1 MVQQHIFFLRVLKQL
16 RIKIMGTNISGTNNI
31 KTSIFYI
38 NDFHGK
44 SVNMERT
51 MAASR
56 CFDYQNSDKKEVD
69 TIKLSSG
76 DIMVGEDVKI
86 NKAAILFQNFIG
98 INSSA
103 VGNHEHDIQGNAD
116 KVLQYVKFNL
126 LSNNVKINPRNPWAR
141 IVKASVVENINGHKY
156 GIIGTTPTDLFT
168 RTKSK
173 PLQQDL
179 SVDDPKET
187 LHDIQMEAD
196 KLKAQGINK
205 IILLSHLGNTFEKIV
220 ATQTTGIDVI
230 LGGHSHDLI
239 YDIKEGEN
247 LFYNKDG
254 EPVIITQAGKDG
266 KNFGILNL
274 EFDQNGIIKKA
285 QNNVGN
291 TKDFHRDM
299 PVKYIFDKLF
309 GNNKVYGV
317 INSAPAEPEKYLI
330 SPNPHGYFIADCMKK
345 DLGGDIA
352 LIQSANIRGFFEKGN
367 IDKRTINGILP
378 FKNELYKVNY
388 SEKDIVDAIK
398 YACKK
403 SFNSNS
409 NKPGIFYASGLK
421 YTVSKKGELKSLTFI
436 DKNQKEHPIDINNPD
451 ENKYYL
457 TIINDYC
464 AQGND
469 NFSMLN
475 HPENIK
481 EKSGIDSGACVARV
495 IENSKSQIDILDD
508 GRITIV

>member
-1 MVQQHIFFLRVLKQL
+1 MSS
-16 RIKIMGTNISGTNNI
+16 NISGNNI

-38 NDFHGK
+38 NDYHGK

-56 CFDYQNSDKKEVD
+56 GFDYVNSGKNDVD
-69 TIKLSSG
+69 TLKLSSG

-86 NKAAILFQNFIG
+86 NKAAVLFQNFIG
-98 INSSA
+98 VNSSA

-116 KVLQYVKFNL
+116 KVLPFVKFNL
-126 LSNNVKINPRNPWAR
+126 LSNNVKINPRNPWAGR
-141 IVKASVVENINGHKY
+141 IKSSVVENINGHKY

-173 PLQQDL
+173 PLQLDL
-179 SVDDPKET
+179 SVDNPQET

-196 KLKAQGINK
+196 KLKFQGVNK

-220 ATQTTGIDVI
+220 ATQTSGIDVI

-239 YDIKEGEN
+239 LDVKEGEN
-247 LFYNKDG
+247 LFYNKDN

-274 EFDQNGIIKKA
+274 EFDQNGVIKKV
-285 QNNVGN
+285 QNNVGD
-291 TKDFHRDM
+291 TRDFHRDM

-309 GNNKVYGV
+309 GNNKIYGV
-317 INSAPAEPEKYLI
+317 INSAPAEPDKYLI
-330 SPNPHGYFIADCMKK
+330 SPNPHGYFIADCMKS

-378 FKNELYKVNY
+378 FKNELYRVNY

-398 YACKK
+398 FACSK

-421 YTVSKKGELKSLTFI
+421 YTVSKTGELKSLTFV
-436 DKNQKEHPIDINNPD
+436 DKERKEHPINIQNPR
-451 ENKYYL
+451 ENKFYSV
-457 TIINDYC
+457 IINDYC

-469 NFSMLN
+469 KFTMLN
-475 HPENIK
+475 HPENIVEK
-481 EKSGIDSGACVARV
+481 CGVDSGDCVANVLEKSKTPIDL
-495 IENSKSQIDILDD
+495 EDD

>member
-1 MVQQHIFFLRVLKQL
+1 MSS
-16 RIKIMGTNISGTNNI
+16 NISGNNI

-38 NDFHGK
+38 NDYHGK

-56 CFDYQNSDKKEVD
+56 CFDYANSGKNDVD
-69 TIKLSSG
+69 TLKLSSG

-86 NKAAILFQNFIG
+86 NKAAVLFQNFIG
-98 INSSA
+98 VSSCA

-116 KVLQYVKFNL
+116 KVLPFVKFNL
-126 LSNNVKINPRNPWAR
+126 LSNNVKINPRNPWASR
-141 IVKASVVENINGHKY
+141 IKSSVVENINGHKY

-168 RTKSK
+168 RTKAK
-173 PLQQDL
+173 PLQLDL
-179 SVDDPKET
+179 NVDNPQET
-187 LHDIQMEAD
+187 LHDIQMEVD
-196 KLKAQGINK
+196 KLKSQGINK

-220 ATQTTGIDVI
+220 ATQTSGIDVI

-239 YDIKEGEN
+239 LDVKEGEN
-247 LFYNKDG
+247 LFYNKDN

-274 EFDQNGIIKKA
+274 EFDQNGVIKKV
-285 QNNVGN
+285 QNNVGD

-309 GNNKVYGV
+309 GNNKIYGV
-317 INSAPAEPEKYLI
+317 INSAPPEPDKYLI
-330 SPNPHGYFIADCMKK
+330 SSNPHGYFIADCMRS

-378 FKNELYKVNY
+378 FKNELYRVNY

-398 YACKK
+398 FTCSK

-409 NKPGIFYASGLK
+409 HKPGIFYVSGLK
-421 YTVSKKGELKSLTFI
+421 YTVSKTGELKSLTFI
-436 DKNQKEHPIDINNPD
+436 DKNQQEHPINIQNPQK
-451 ENKYYL
+451 NRYYSV
-457 TIINDYC
+457 IINDYC

-469 NFSMLN
+469 KLTMLH
-475 HPENIK
+475 HPENIV
-481 EKSGIDSGACVARV
+481 EKCGIDSGVCVANV
-495 IENSKSQIDILDD
+495 LEKSKTPLDIRDD